1 MQSKDKVQQKKKLVN
16 ITYIN
21 VKVLETFKQSI
32 VTKRKIKGEQL
43 CMRYTTNMF

>member
-32 VTKRKIKGEQL
+32 ATEKKEK
-43 CMRYTTNMF
+43 